1 MPDGQMNVEKDI
13 MFFADPVYDL
23 MTVKRGE
30 VVVFAPEEA
39 HAPLIGDG
47 MIHKAIFKVK
57 VQ

>member
-1 MPDGQMNVEKDI
+1 MNVEKDI